1 VKTITTKT
9 KLRET
14 LDAARNSGKHIG
26 FVPTM
31 GALHAGHIALVERA
45 RKHNDIVVVSIFV
58 NPTQFND
65 PSDLKNYPRTPEADA
80 KMLEAAHCDILFL
93 PEVAE
98 MYPDSETETSPAVQ
112 LNGLDEVMEGRF
124 RPGHF
129 NGVVNIVSRLFNAVG
144 ECRAY
149 FGEKDF
155 QQLAVVRKMTQE
167 LSLPVDV
174 VGCPIVRESDGLAMS
189 SRNVRL
195 TPEERSI
202 APFIYATLQK
212 AKQLWTGNN
221 ADNVKVRV
229 TEAFAAKTEFKLDYF
244 EIADRDTLQPANQSR
259 AVACIAVFLGKV
271 RLIDNVL
278 LD

>member
-1 VKTITTKT
+1 M
-9 KLRET
+9 RET
-14 LDAARNSGKHIG
+14 LDAARNSGKRIG

-45 RKHNDIVVVSIFV
+45 RADNDIVVVSIFV

-80 KMLEAAHCDILFL
+80 RMLEAARCDILFL
-93 PEVAE
+93 PEVVE
-98 MYPDSETETSPAVQ
+98 MYPETATGNSQTIQ

-129 NGVVNIVSRLFNAVG
+129 NGVVNIVSRLFNVIG

-155 QQLAVVRKMTQE
+155 QQLAVVRRMTHE
-167 LSLPVDV
+167 LSLPVEI
-174 VGCPIVRESDGLAMS
+174 VGCPIIRESDGLAMS

-195 TPEERSI
+195 TPEERI
-202 APFIYATLQK
+202 TAPFIYKTLQK
-212 AKQLWTGNN
+212 VKQLWAGDN
-221 ADNVKVRV
+221 ADEVKRLVE
-229 TEAFAAKTEFKLDYF
+229 EAFAAQPEFKLDYF
-244 EIADRDTLQPANQSR
+244 EIADRDTLQPATQRR

-271 RLIDNVL
+271 RLIDNIL

>member
-1 VKTITTKT
+1 M
-9 KLRET
+9 RET
-14 LDAARNSGKHIG
+14 LDVARNSGKRIG

-31 GALHAGHIALVERA
+31 GALHQGHIALVERA
-45 RKHNDIVVVSIFV
+45 RAQNEIVVVSIFV

-80 KMLEAAHCDILFL
+80 MMLEAAHCDFLFL

-98 MYPDSETETSPAVQ
+98 MYPDTGNGNTPVIQ

-129 NGVVNIVSRLFNAVG
+129 NGVVNIVSRLFNVVG
-144 ECRAY
+144 ACRAY

-155 QQLAVVRKMTQE
+155 QQLAVVRRMTKAM
-167 LSLPVDV
+167 LLPVEI

-195 TPEERSI
+195 TPEERI
-202 APFIYATLQK
+202 AAPFIYETLLQ
-212 AKQLWTGNN
+212 AKQRWAGNN
-221 ADNVKVRV
+221 VNEVKRLVE
-229 TEAFAAKTEFKLDYF
+229 EAFVAKQEFKLDYF
-244 EIADRDTLQPANQSR
+244 EIADRDTLQPATQRR

-271 RLIDNVL
+271 RLIDNIL

>member
-9 KLRET
+9 ILRET
-14 LDAARNSGKHIG
+14 LDAARNSGKRIG

-45 RKHNDIVVVSIFV
+45 RADNDIVVVSIFV

-80 KMLEAAHCDILFL
+80 RMLEAAHCDILFL
-93 PEVAE
+93 PEVVE
-98 MYPDSETETSPAVQ
+98 MYPETATGNSQTIQ

-129 NGVVNIVSRLFNAVG
+129 NGVVNIVSRLFNVIG

-155 QQLAVVRKMTQE
+155 QQLAVVRRMTHE
-167 LSLPVDV
+167 LSLPVEI
-174 VGCPIVRESDGLAMS
+174 VGCPIIRESDGLAMS

-195 TPEERSI
+195 TPEERI
-202 APFIYATLQK
+202 TAPFIYKTLQK
-212 AKQLWTGNN
+212 VKQLWAGDN
-221 ADNVKVRV
+221 ADEVKRLVE
-229 TEAFAAKTEFKLDYF
+229 EAFAAQPEFKLDYF
-244 EIADRDTLQPANQSR
+244 EIADRDTLQPATQRR

-271 RLIDNVL
+271 RLIDNIL

>member
-1 VKTITTKT
+1 
-9 KLRET
+9 LRET
-14 LDAARNSGKHIG
+14 LDANRNSGKRVG

-45 RKHNDIVVVSIFV
+45 RAENDVVVVSIFV

-80 KMLEAAHCDILFL
+80 EMLEAAHCDILFL
-93 PEVAE
+93 PEVEE
-98 MYPDSETETSPAVQ
+98 MYPNAENGSSPAVQ

-129 NGVVNIVSRLFNAVG
+129 NGVMNIVSRLFNAVG

-174 VGCPIVRESDGLAMS
+174 VGCPIVRESNGLAMS

-202 APFIYATLQK
+202 APFIYTTLQK

-221 ADNVKVRV
+221 AEDVKGWVA
-229 TEAFAAKTEFKLDYF
+229 EAFAAQPEFKLDYF
-244 EIADRDTLQPANQSR
+244 EIADRDTLQPATQRR

>member
-9 KLRET
+9 ILRET
-14 LDAARNSGKHIG
+14 LDAARNSGKRIG

-45 RKHNDIVVVSIFV
+45 RADNDIVVVSIFV

-93 PEVAE
+93 PEVVE
-98 MYPDSETETSPAVQ
+98 MYPETATGNSQTIQ

-129 NGVVNIVSRLFNAVG
+129 NGVVNIVSRLFNVIG

-155 QQLAVVRKMTQE
+155 QQLAVVRRMTHE
-167 LSLPVDV
+167 LSLPVEI
-174 VGCPIVRESDGLAMS
+174 VGCPIIREFDGLAMS

-195 TPEERSI
+195 TPEERI
-202 APFIYATLQK
+202 TAPFIYKTLQK
-212 AKQLWTGNN
+212 VKQLWAGDN
-221 ADNVKVRV
+221 ADEVKRLVE
-229 TEAFAAKTEFKLDYF
+229 EAFAAQPEFKLDYF
-244 EIADRDTLQPANQSR
+244 EIADRDTLQPATQRR

-271 RLIDNVL
+271 RLIDNIL

>member
-1 VKTITTKT
+1 M
-9 KLRET
+9 RET
-14 LDAARNSGKHIG
+14 LDAARNSGKRIG

-45 RKHNDIVVVSIFV
+45 RADNDIVVVSIFV

-80 KMLEAAHCDILFL
+80 RMLEAAHCDILFL
-93 PEVAE
+93 PEVVE
-98 MYPDSETETSPAVQ
+98 MYPETATGNSQTIQ

-129 NGVVNIVSRLFNAVG
+129 DGVVNIVSRLFNVIG

-155 QQLAVVRKMTQE
+155 QQLAVVRRMTHE
-167 LSLPVDV
+167 LSLPVEI
-174 VGCPIVRESDGLAMS
+174 VGCPIIRESDGLAMS

-195 TPEERSI
+195 TPEERI
-202 APFIYATLQK
+202 TAPFIYKTLQK
-212 AKQLWTGNN
+212 VKQLWAGDN
-221 ADNVKVRV
+221 ADEVKRLVE
-229 TEAFAAKTEFKLDYF
+229 EAFAAQPEFKLDYF
-244 EIADRDTLQPANQSR
+244 EIADRDTLQPAIQRR

-271 RLIDNVL
+271 RLIDNIL

>member
-1 VKTITTKT
+1 M
-9 KLRET
+9 RET
-14 LDAARNSGKHIG
+14 LDAARNLGKRIG

-45 RKHNDIVVVSIFV
+45 RVENDIVVVSIFV

-80 KMLEAAHCDILFL
+80 TMLVGAHCDILFL

-98 MYPDSETETSPAVQ
+98 MYPDATNGNSPTIQ

-129 NGVVNIVSRLFNAVG
+129 NGVVNIVSRLFSVVG

-155 QQLAVVRKMTQE
+155 QQLAVVRRMTHE
-167 LSLPVDV
+167 LSLPVEI

-195 TPEERSI
+195 TPEERI
-202 APFIYATLQK
+202 TAPYIYKTLQK
-212 AKQLWTGNN
+212 AKQLWAGDN
-221 ADNVKVRV
+221 ADEVKRLVE
-229 TEAFAAKTEFKLDYF
+229 EAFAAQPEFKLDYF
-244 EIADRDTLQPANQSR
+244 EIADRETLQPATQRR

-271 RLIDNVL
+271 RLIDNIL